1 MGAMEYSANVCMSK
15 RAFERRPKGKEM
27 AKYTTL
33 KDVAQK
39 AGTTIG
45 TVSYVLNGNGER
57 YISEETRRKVM
68 EAAEE
73 LHYIRDK
80 GASSLK
86 GGHRRLIGILIP
98 QFENQFF
105 TRIVMAAEAVFV
117 KHGYDMIIT
126 NTLDDP
132 EREKSIIRRM
142 LEQRVDGIIVTPTAK
157 GAENTE
163 LARSVGMKMVV
174 VDRPLEGVN
183 DYYWVTT
190 NNYGCGF
197 KGIEYLMSMGHGKI
211 GYIGWASGIP
221 DLEAREKAAL
231 DAAGDKAKVY
241 VENGEFSAAE
251 GGRLT
256 RKILEE
262 HPDITALF
270 YGFNIQAQGGVN
282 ELRRMGRT
290 IGRDISV
297 MLIGTP
303 MWTYT
308 GLNDFSRLD
317 MGDMALGNTAAQVL
331 LDQIQGK
338 PMQPKQYIHD
348 CSVIEGDSVL
358 KIN

>member
-1 MGAMEYSANVCMSK
+1 MGAVEHGANVCLSK
-15 RAFERRPKGKEM
+15 RAVEGRSKEKEM

-197 KGIEYLMSMGHGKI
+197 KGIEYLMSMGHRKI
-211 GYIGWASGIP
+211 GYIGWNSGIP
-221 DLEAREKAAL
+221 DLAAREKAAL
-231 DAAGDKAKVY
+231 DAAGDKASVY

-290 IGRDISV
+290 IGKDISV